1 MYRYLVLFGSGSA
14 LYIQKRLLSMIT
26 TDFCKVTYQLN
37 VAETRE
43 VCSNL
48 TTSRLYTLLSVT
60 VDKEL
65 SSPFIQVSSVS
76 LTHLHNWFSVF
87 YNMQGVNQGVTHKM

>member
-14 LYIQKRLLSMIT
+14 LYIQKQLLSMISA
-26 TDFCKVTYQLN
+26 DFCDETYLLN

-48 TTSRLYTLLSVT
+48 MTNRLYTL
-60 VDKEL
+60 
-65 SSPFIQVSSVS
+65 PVSYCRQRIISMLRS
-76 LTHLHNWFSVF
+76 KCHQCH
-87 YNMQGVNQGVTHKM
+87 